1 MAPYAQKGLTS
12 LSNGHLVI
20 SPVNGHQVTG
30 TEQELPNLC
39 MVRIRD
45 TWLDDPTRQPDTS
58 CAEAARVDYAL
69 PLGWKLD

>member
-1 MAPYAQKGLTS
+1 
-12 LSNGHLVI
+12 
-20 SPVNGHQVTG
+20 
-30 TEQELPNLC
+30 